1 MKTKSISPAVI
12 KRLPRYYRYLGD
24 LIKKNTERI
33 SSKELSTL
41 MSVTASQ
48 IRQDLNCFG
57 GFGQQGYGYDVKT
70 LHGEIGLILGLEK
83 GYTSIIV
90 GAGHIGHAIANHSTF
105 KTRGFNLCGIFDIDP
120 DAIGT
125 EINGLTVKSMDE
137 IDSFIKENKPD
148 IAVLA
153 LPKNAAMGVADRL
166 VALGIRGFWNF
177 SACELCLPEGVAVE
191 NVHLSDSIMTLSYR
205 IKETESKGV

>member
-1 MKTKSISPAVI
+1 M
-12 KRLPRYYRYLGD
+12 
-24 LIKKNTERI
+24 
-33 SSKELSTL
+33 ELSSL

-57 GFGQQGYGYDVKT
+57 GFGQQGYGYDVET
-70 LHGEIGLILGLEK
+70 LHGEIGSILGLDR

-105 KTRGFNLCGIFDIDP
+105 QNRGFNLCAIFDVDP
-120 DAIGT
+120 DVIGT

-137 IDSFIKENKPD
+137 VESYIKEHNPD

-153 LPKNAAMGVADRL
+153 LPIGVASD
-166 VALGIRGFWNF
+166 VANKLASYGIRGFWNF
-177 SACELCLPEGVAVE
+177 SSCELALPKDVPVE

-205 IKETESKGV
+205 IQELDE